1 MDNVLSSMEELDSN
15 SSTSDNPSIQN
26 NYSQVLFINN
36 TGKYIVRIFLFKFM
50 YLWYSPAFIYML
62 DIYHIPKFFLLSF

>member
-15 SSTSDNPSIQN
+15 SSTSDNPSIPN

-36 TGKYIVRIFLFKFM
+36 TGKYVVRN
-50 YLWYSPAFIYML
+50 
-62 DIYHIPKFFLLSF
+62 LSFKSMYSRVNT

>member
-15 SSTSDNPSIQN
+15 SSTSDNPSIPN

-36 TGKYIVRIFLFKFM
+36 TGKYPNRILLFRTN
-50 YLWYSPAFIYML
+50 
-62 DIYHIPKFFLLSF
+62 